1 MSDQKN
7 DMFSSKVLGH
17 PSGLFVLFFT
27 EMWERFSYYGMRAL
41 LVLFLVSAFG
51 LGGWGWPRENALAL
65 YGTYTALVY
74 ITPILGGYI
83 ADKMIGYRKAVVI
96 GAVIMTLGHVSMA
109 IESHHMFLYVGI
121 ALLIIGNGFFK
132 PNMTSIISHMY
143 KDTPEKKDGA
153 YTIFY
158 MGVNAGAFL
167 GILLCGYL
175 GEKVG
180 WSYGFG
186 LAGIFMLLGMLQ
198 FHFSQSIFGEI
209 GKKPVKALDGVE
221 DSTTKLEYEGDR
233 LNPFTT
239 LDKILIAIS
248 AIIGVSWVLNDPISK
263 IAGPEYSFLEIGG
276 IDYSNHY
283 ILFGLLVFAVL
294 LVSRILRYPKIT
306 RDRMLAIVIFAVMT
320 VIFWMCFE
328 QAGGS
333 MTIFASD
340 YTDRIMV
347 GNYYYVY
354 LVANILIT
362 VVPIGIITWVLFKLF
377 KQTFKRYKLA
387 NAILGFSFLIVWGI
401 VFWTINRDLNST
413 SYDLGYDVIK
423 TELTSDAY
431 NMHEDRLES
440 FKGTLASDGSF
451 KHDIEVTVNGKKDT
465 IAEAITPEKIV
476 YNGKEIKHMHS
487 ELAVRWDREAEQE
500 KFDSV
505 YISKVLAIENTSE
518 ATFVYSEKGKEK
530 KLKMSDLYFETVITE
545 ETSFADG
552 EMIIDKT
559 ANIIEPVKLAINDE
573 VITIKAGGSLKYLTD
588 EKEKNI
594 RVAAKKNETDTDIVR
609 ASVVQVKE
617 KELEIAATW
626 FLILNSL
633 FIIAFA
639 PLFSRWWESKYNPSA
654 AAKYGLGL
662 ILLGVGFGA
671 LAMGSASIEP
681 GAKTAAVSIIWLVL
695 AYLFHTLGELCL
707 SPVALSYVSKLVP
720 GRMIAMM
727 FGIWYIAVAIGN
739 KLAGLLGGQI
749 DSITE
754 DYSMQTFF
762 LIFTVVPIGLG
773 ILGILL
779 TRVVKKLMHGVK

>member
-1 MSDQKN
+1 MSNQNN
-7 DMFSSKVLGH
+7 DIFKSKVLGH

-51 LGGWGWPRENALAL
+51 LGGWNWPREHALAL

-109 IESHHMFLYVGI
+109 IEVHHIFLYIGI
-121 ALLIIGNGFFK
+121 GLLIVGNGFFK

-198 FHFSQSIFGEI
+198 FHFSQNIFGEI
-209 GKKPVKALDGVE
+209 GKKPVKAEEGQE
-221 DSTTKLEYEGDR
+221 DDTTKLEYEGDR
-233 LNPFTT
+233 LNPFSVF
-239 LDKILIAIS
+239 DKVLIALS
-248 AIIGVSWVLNDPISK
+248 VLIGVTYVLNDPISK
-263 IAGPEYSFLEIGG
+263 IAGPDYSFLEIGG
-276 IDYSNHY
+276 VDYSTWY
-283 ILFGLLVFAVL
+283 ILLGLLVFITL
-294 LVSRILRYPKIT
+294 LISRIVRYPKIT
-306 RDRMLAIVIFAVMT
+306 RDRMVAIVIFAIMT

-333 MTIFASD
+333 MTIFAND
-340 YTDRIMV
+340 YTDRVMT
-347 GNYYYVY
+347 GNYYTIF
-354 LVANILIT
+354 LIANILIT
-362 VVPIGIITWVLFKLF
+362 VVPIAIITWVLFKLF
-377 KQTFKRYKLA
+377 KQTFKNYKLA
-387 NAILGFSFLIVWGI
+387 NTILGFSFLIIWGI
-401 VFWTINRDLNST
+401 VFWMINRDLNST
-413 SYDLGYDVIK
+413 SYDIGYKAIK
-423 TELTSDAY
+423 TQLTSEAY
-431 NMHEDRLES
+431 KMHEDRLDS
-440 FKGTLASDGSF
+440 FKDALAEDGSF
-451 KHDIEVTVNGKKDT
+451 KHVYVQKGKEGVED
-465 IAEAITPEKIV
+465 ITPEKIV
-476 YNGKEIKHMHS
+476 YNGKDISHKHS
-487 ELAVRWDREAEQE
+487 EKAVRWEREAEQK
-500 KFDSV
+500 KFDKE
-505 YISKVLAIENTSE
+505 YIDAVMSIDNTSN
-518 ATFVYSEKGKEK
+518 ATIVYTEKGKEK
-530 KLKMSDLYFETVITE
+530 KLKMSDLYFETIITE
-545 ETSFADG
+545 ETDYAEG
-552 EMIIDKT
+552 ELIVDKT
-559 ANIIEPVKLAINDE
+559 TNIIEPVSLKKDQKVTAVN
-573 VITIKAGGSLKYLTD
+573 AGGSLKFLTK
-588 EKEKNI
+588 EKEKQI
-594 RVAAKKNETDTDIVR
+594 RVAAKKNSTDTDIVQ
-609 ASVVQVKE
+609 ASVVEIKE
-617 KELEIAATW
+617 NELEIPATW

-671 LAMGSASIEP
+671 LAMGASSIEP

-739 KLAGLLGGQI
+739 KLAGSLGGQI
-749 DSITE
+749 DAITE
-754 DYSMQTFF
+754 SYSMQTFF

-773 ILGILL
+773 IIGILL